1 MAYQNFLISAYLKY
15 IWELVM
21 YEPFLNGNEQLTNS
35 EVKENQA
42 IAPVGIY

>member
-1 MAYQNFLISAYLKY
+1 
-15 IWELVM
+15 M